1 MKALGVVVGS
11 PQITRALDR
20 IELMKATRPITLVVL
35 AVLLG
40 GVTAEAQFNLNKLK
54 KAADKALDVAD
65 EVDRFTFS
73 EDEEIELGLAV
84 SNRIRARY
92 GVAQDPEVT
101 RYLSLV
107 GMSVAAKSGRSNLPW
122 QWIILDTGAV
132 NAFAA
137 PGGYV
142 HVTRGALAAMQ
153 SEAELASVLA
163 HEVAHVTRK
172 HTLKGLQ
179 KSMGMELAQ
188 NQAEYAVGSTFFN
201 AVADQAAKAVLAGF
215 GQAEELEADQV
226 ALDVTSQ
233 VGYRALGLTNFLGTL
248 NRINAGSTSK
258 AGLFRSHPDT
268 DERIKRANKQI
279 KKEKLGDGVWVEE
292 RFVEQVPYEASD
304 EGTGSP
310 AVAGA
315 RGMAGSD
322 ESDETGEDQDTVA
335 ESSDEADEEGG
346 DRFSLAQLTSNPFE
360 MGSEEESAEVT
371 GAGAG
376 RAVGEETG
384 EVEEGAKVTEIVVV
398 EITADELAAFQRE
411 GGLHQE

>member
-1 MKALGVVVGS
+1 MQ
-11 PQITRALDR
+11 PTRS
-20 IELMKATRPITLVVL
+20 ITLVVL

-40 GVTAEAQFNLNKLK
+40 GVTADAQFNLNKLK
-54 KAADKALDVAD
+54 KAADRALDVAD

-107 GMSVAAKSGRSNLPW
+107 GMTVAAKSGRAHLPW
-122 QWIILDTGAV
+122 RWIILDSGAV
-132 NAFAA
+132 NAFAG
-137 PGGYV
+137 PGGYI
-142 HVTRGALAAMQ
+142 HITRGALAAMQ
-153 SEAELASVLA
+153 SEAELANVLA

-179 KSMGMELAQ
+179 KSMSMELAQ
-188 NQAEYAVGSTFFN
+188 NRAEYVVGSAFFN
-201 AVADQAAKAVLAGF
+201 AVADQAGRAVLAGF

-226 ALDVTSQ
+226 ALDVASR
-233 VGYRALGLTNFLGTL
+233 VGYQALGLTNFLGTL
-248 NRINAGSTSK
+248 NRINVSSNSK

-268 DERIKRANKQI
+268 DERIKKAKKQI
-279 KKEKLGDGVWVEE
+279 KKERLDDGAWVEDRFAE
-292 RFVEQVPYEASD
+292 RVPYEESD
-304 EGTGSP
+304 ERTGGP
-310 AVAGA
+310 AVAGS

-322 ESDETGEDQDTVA
+322 ESDETSEDQDTVA

-346 DRFSLAQLTSNPFE
+346 GRFSLAQVASNPFE

-384 EVEEGAKVTEIVVV
+384 EVEAGAKETEIVVV
-398 EITADELAAFQRE
+398 EINPDELAAFQRE
-411 GGLHQE
+411 GGLR